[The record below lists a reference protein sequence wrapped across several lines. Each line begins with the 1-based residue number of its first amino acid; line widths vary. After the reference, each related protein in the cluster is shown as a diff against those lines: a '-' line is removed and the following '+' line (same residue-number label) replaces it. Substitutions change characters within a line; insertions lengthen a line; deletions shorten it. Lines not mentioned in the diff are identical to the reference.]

1 MQMTFQYLVPW
12 DVAAKKLS
20 EVRECG
26 IPYVV
31 DSDAQGM
38 VAFFFP
44 DIPHRA
50 YNRLRS
56 IFNGYGLSN
65 RQK

>member
-1 MQMTFQYLVPW
+1 MQKTFQYLVAW
-12 DVAAKKLS
+12 DVAALKLH

-31 DSDAQGM
+31 ESDSQGM

-56 IFNGYGLSN
+56 IFNGYGLFDCH
-65 RQK
+65 Q

>member
-1 MQMTFQYLVPW
+1 MQKTFHYLVLW
-12 DVAAKKLS
+12 EDSFKKLN
-20 EVRECG
+20 EIRKCG

-31 DSDAQGM
+31 ESDLQGK

-44 DIPHRA
+44 DIPHRE
-50 YNRLRS
+50 YNRIRS

-65 RQK
+65 RQE